1 MEEQEPLLA
10 AEQEGEEK
18 HEGRLSEIKSRYQS
32 ITAEREA
39 LVSEGL
45 ADPKIMADLLV
56 IMLREDAP
64 SRV

>member
-1 MEEQEPLLA
+1 
-10 AEQEGEEK
+10 
-18 HEGRLSEIKSRYQS
+18 LSEIKSRYQS